1 MTSSLKVLTAV
12 ALVVLASPAF
22 ARGGGGMGH
31 GMDHGMSQ
39 TTTMNKSVEQQ
50 KTRTTRTNREVTAK
64 ITKEARIL
72 LAQFLADVKSG
83 NVAGARAAVTQLRA
97 LGQIAARD
105 GIQVTVHDGVAFV
118 TIGNGKPIMI
128 ENV

>member
-50 KTRTTRTNREVTAK
+50 KTRTTRANREVTAK

-83 NVAGARAAVTQLRA
+83 NVAGARAAIAGLRA
-97 LGQIAARD
+97 LGQVAARD
-105 GIQVTVHDGVAFV
+105 GILVTVHDGIAFV
-118 TIGNGKPIMI
+118 TIGNGKPIMV

>member
-1 MTSSLKVLTAV
+1 MTSSLKVLTAF

-31 GMDHGMSQ
+31 GMDHDMSH
-39 TTTMNKSVEQQ
+39 TTTMNKTVEQQ
-50 KTRTTRTNREVTAK
+50 KTPTHANREVTAK